1 MRPGN
6 RPQAAV
12 QRAHERHAAFEHA
25 PRLSRLHQIEDS
37 VPTPLSHFLG
47 DGIGEM
53 ALTQHQNIFN
63 ERP

>member
-12 QRAHERHAAFEHA
+12 KRAHERDAVFEYA
-25 PRLSRLHQIEDS
+25 SRLSRFHQIEDS

-63 ERP
+63 KRP